1 MRQHKAPE
9 KSFDIFTVRATDGF
23 GGAVTTAQV
32 RVTVAPTPTAPTVS
46 VTSVSPIRVG
56 ESPIGM
62 TVVGNR
68 IYVVNSTANTLSV
81 IDTSTKQVVDTI
93 SVPAGYPVAV
103 AATADGQRVYLA
115 YYQTV
120 SVVDTSTDA
129 VVATIPIPPTPCEW
143 ECWTA
148 PLGITDLVIARDRVY
163 RVPAVGWR

>member
-1 MRQHKAPE
+1 MRQHQSSGE
-9 KSFDIFTVRATDGF
+9 DFDIFTVRATDGF

-81 IDTSTKQVVDTI
+81 IDTSTKEVVDTI
-93 SVPAGYPVAV
+93 SVPAGSPVAV
-103 AATADGQRVYLA
+103 AATADGRA
-115 YYQTV
+115 GV
-120 SVVDTSTDA
+120 SRLLPDCFGGRHVDGRRSRDHSH
-129 VVATIPIPPTPCEW
+129 PPNP
-143 ECWTA
+143 
-148 PLGITDLVIARDRVY
+148 V
-163 RVPAVGWR
+163 